1 MNLRKKLPVSA
12 KLTATGWL
20 SNGVS
25 FDDYSRMQT
34 TTRKIA
40 GERRLPTPAW
50 AMSNAMLRRVLVRFM
65 EERAFSK
72 KERLAVRKKAGLK
85 ERLDNAKKRIMSKR
99 PNAMIVLDKLCEEY
113 VEIKSKGLKPGIT
126 DKEWNESK
134 QQPFMGF
141 AEGEARYQDEKK
153 RLKQLESEIEGIDT
167 YLRISENGGADI
179 VAAVIYL
186 YYRTG
191 YDSVGV
197 GEELGI
203 KPPHVRQTIYRLH
216 QTAKRLESEGKFK
229 GVAEHKKSCRSKARL
244 VTPSLF

>member
-1 MNLRKKLPVSA
+1 
-12 KLTATGWL
+12 
-20 SNGVS
+20 
-25 FDDYSRMQT
+25 
-34 TTRKIA
+34 
-40 GERRLPTPAW
+40 
-50 AMSNAMLRRVLVRFM
+50 MSNPMLRRVLVRFI

-85 ERLDNAKKRIMSKR
+85 ERLDSARHRIMSKR
-99 PNAMIVLDKLCEEY
+99 PNAMLVLDRLCAEY
-113 VEIKSKGLKPGIT
+113 VEIKNKGLQPGIT
-126 DKEWNESK
+126 DKEWNEGK
-134 QQPFMGF
+134 PQPFFDF

-153 RLKQLESEIEGIDT
+153 RLKQLESEISGIDT

-229 GVAEHKKSCRSKARL
+229 GVAAHKKKKSDKPRL

>member
-1 MNLRKKLPVSA
+1 MIPRKKLPVSA
-12 KLTATGWL
+12 KVTATGWL
-20 SNGVS
+20 SNGID
-25 FDDYSRMQT
+25 FTDFSRMQT

-50 AMSNAMLRRVLVRFM
+50 ALSNPMLRRVLVRFL

-85 ERLDNAKKRIMSKR
+85 ERLDNARKRIVSKR
-99 PNAMIVLDKLCEEY
+99 PNAMLVLDRLCTEY
-113 VEIKSKGLKPGIT
+113 VEIKNKGLKPGIT

-134 QQPFMGF
+134 PQPFFDF

-153 RLKQLESEIEGIDT
+153 RIKQLESEIEGIDT

-216 QTAKRLESEGKFK
+216 QTAKRLEAEGKFK
-229 GVAEHKKSCRSKARL
+229 GVAVHKKKKSDKPRL

>member
-20 SNGVS
+20 SNGIA
-25 FDDYSRMQT
+25 FDDFAKMQT
-34 TTRKIA
+34 TTRKTA

-50 AMSNAMLRRVLVRFM
+50 AMSNVLLRLVLVRFM

-72 KERLAVRKKAGLK
+72 KERLSVRKKAGLK
-85 ERLDNAKKRIMSKR
+85 ERLDNAKKRIMAKR
-99 PNAMIVLDKLCEEY
+99 PAAMLVLDRLCEEY
-113 VEIKSKGLKPGIT
+113 VEIKNKGLKPGIT

-134 QQPFMGF
+134 PQPFMEF

-179 VAAVIYL
+179 VAAVVYL

-197 GEELGI
+197 AEELGI

-216 QTAKRLESEGKFK
+216 QTAKRLEAEGKFS
-229 GVAEHKKSCRSKARL
+229 GVSTKKKVKSVPRL

>member
-34 TTRKIA
+34 STRKIA

-50 AMSNAMLRRVLVRFM
+50 AMNNPMLRRVLVRFM
-65 EERAFSK
+65 EERAFSR

-85 ERLDNAKKRIMSKR
+85 ERLDRACARIMSKR
-99 PNAMIVLDKLCEEY
+99 PNAMVVLDRLCEEY
-113 VEIKSKGLKPGIT
+113 VEIKNKGLKPGIT

-134 QQPFMGF
+134 QQPFMEF

-153 RLKQLESEIEGIDT
+153 RLKQLESEIEGVDT

-216 QTAKRLESEGKFK
+216 QTAKRLEAEGKFK
-229 GVAEHKKSCRSKARL
+229 GVAVTKKEKHCRMRL